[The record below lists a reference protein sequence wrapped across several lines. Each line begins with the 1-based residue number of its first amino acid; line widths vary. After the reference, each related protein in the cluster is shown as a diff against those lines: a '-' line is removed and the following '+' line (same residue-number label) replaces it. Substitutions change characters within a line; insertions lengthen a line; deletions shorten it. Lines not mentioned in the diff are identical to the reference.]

1 MRKYEK
7 DTYIVIKEITSK
19 ENRKN
24 LKRAI
29 ALGLGF
35 VITGYG
41 MMYAMLYAMLWV
53 MKL

>member
-29 ALGLGF
+29 LGGLAF
-35 VITGYG
+35 AITGYG